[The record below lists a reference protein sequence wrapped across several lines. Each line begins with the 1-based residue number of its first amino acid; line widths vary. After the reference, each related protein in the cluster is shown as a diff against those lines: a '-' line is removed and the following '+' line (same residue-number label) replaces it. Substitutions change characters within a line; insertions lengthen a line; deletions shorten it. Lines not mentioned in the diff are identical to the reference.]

1 VRFFDLSMPF
11 EVLEENIEWFN
22 ARLAQRGFFLMAF
35 DQSGTSA
42 VPAIL
47 QAELVDRSKALGDS
61 HSRRRIG
68 RDA

>member
-1 VRFFDLSMPF
+1 MRFFDLSLPF

-47 QAELVDRSKALGDS
+47 QAELVDRSKEL
-61 HSRRRIG
+61 
-68 RDA
+68 